1 MNIRFPLYAKILLW
15 FFLNLLVLA
24 AAFYLV
30 FQIQFRAGMDS
41 FLMSQASER
50 MQSVSEI
57 IGSELNAT
65 PRTQWNEVLERFSQ
79 AYQVQFFLF
88 RADGQQVAGEPISL
102 PSAVLAKVTE
112 PRSAPLGRGPAQGRG
127 PPAGRGRNRPFGS
140 ALSEPNPKFNL
151 HTDSPSGYWIGVR
164 LALAE
169 REPGRAGATTLLAM
183 SRSASGSGLFVDV
196 TPWIVGGFAAL
207 LFSVLFW
214 LPLVRSITRSISQ
227 INRATE
233 QIAEG
238 RFDTRVPS
246 QRRDELGRL
255 GQAINRMTERLA
267 GFVTGQKRFLGDI
280 AHELCSPIAR
290 LQVALGILEQRLEEK
305 QKACVADVLEEVQQI
320 SGLVNELLSFSK
332 AELRQTQLKLEP
344 VNIANVVRNVIKREA
359 GDAPPFELQIDEAL
373 RAWAEP
379 ELLTRALAN
388 LVRNSMRYAGKAGP
402 IVISAISQGDRITL
416 VVADAGPGVPD
427 SALDHLFDPFFRV
440 EASRSR
446 ETGGVGLGLA
456 IVKTCIEACQ
466 GTVLA
471 RNRIPSGLEVVISL
485 KAGHTE

>member
-1 MNIRFPLYAKILLW
+1 MHIRFPLYAKILLW

-30 FQIQFRAGMDS
+30 FQLQFRAGMDS
-41 FLMSQASER
+41 FLMTQASER

-57 IGSELNAT
+57 IASELNAT
-65 PRTQWNEVLERFSQ
+65 ASTQWNEVLQRFSQ
-79 AYQVQFFLF
+79 AYQVRFFLF
-88 RADGQQVAGEPISL
+88 RGDGQQVAGEPISL
-102 PSAVLAKVTE
+102 PSAVLAKVVD
-112 PRSAPLGRGPAQGRG
+112 RRNAPLGRGPAQGRG
-127 PPAGRGRNRPFGS
+127 PPAGRGRNRLPGT
-140 ALSEPNPKFNL
+140 ALPEPNPKFNL
-151 HTDSPSGYWIGVR
+151 HTDSPGGYWIGVR
-164 LALAE
+164 LLLADG
-169 REPGRAGATTLLAM
+169 EPGRTGAMTLLAM

-196 TPWIVGGFAAL
+196 TPWMLGGFAAL

-227 INRATE
+227 INQAAE
-233 QIAEG
+233 KIAEG
-238 RFDTRVPS
+238 RFDARVPS

-290 LQVALGILEQRLEEK
+290 LQVALGILEQRLDEK
-305 QKACVADVLEEVQQI
+305 QKGCVADVREEVQQI
-320 SGLVNELLSFSK
+320 SDLVNELLSFSK
-332 AELRQTQLKLEP
+332 ADLRRTQLKLEP
-344 VNIANVVRNVIKREA
+344 VNLASVVRNVIKREA
-359 GDAPPFELQIDEAL
+359 GNSPPIEIRIDESL
-373 RAWAEP
+373 SPWAEP
-379 ELLTRALAN
+379 ELLTRAVAN
-388 LVRNSMRYAGKAGP
+388 LVRNATRYAGHAGP
-402 IVISAISQGDRITL
+402 IVIAAVSQGDHVTL
-416 VVADAGPGVPD
+416 TVADSGPGVPE

-446 ETGGVGLGLA
+446 DTGGVGLGLA

-471 RNRIPSGLEVVISL
+471 KNRNPRGLEVVISL
-485 KAGHTE
+485 KAGPKE